1 MDEGFTIPTKEAHTC
16 LEQTR
21 LFIRSLGGDRQDLQE
36 VHATFA
42 DWVVELLSKINDDI
56 KSGGIIDREKL
67 WRKFHSGRNAK
78 DFKTKWMEYLT
89 QLKTTDT
96 TTLFYQNVSQEL
108 FETLINQKCLIND
121 HGISTEYIQHVT
133 LDEENAVR
141 YVAGFV
147 IRAAKD

>member
-1 MDEGFTIPTKEAHTC
+1 MDEGFTIPTKAAHTC

-56 KSGGIIDREKL
+56 KSGGTIDREKL

-78 DFKTKWMEYLT
+78 DFKTKWM
-89 QLKTTDT
+89 DT
-96 TTLFYQNVSQEL
+96 LLN
-108 FETLINQKCLIND
+108 
-121 HGISTEYIQHVT
+121 
-133 LDEENAVR
+133 
-141 YVAGFV
+141 
-147 IRAAKD
+147 